1 MQKYEYDIDDFK
13 TRTIKEEMA
22 LLNRRASLGWEL
34 VSVLYEGKAFYKYY
48 YKRLIRIEEEL

>member
-13 TRTIKEEMA
+13 TRTIKEEMT
-22 LLNRRASLGWEL
+22 LLNHRASLGWEL

-48 YKRLIRIEEEL
+48 YKRLIHI